1 MAIMSIFF
9 KKNFINFRKL
19 WNRIFKQKLNWIEFQ
34 SGIFAL
40 EWSQNKTKKKFSIS
54 RSTNTNK
61 QGGVLACLLQSSK
74 SDFFFASK
82 WWWWFD
88 WFEADGYHYFLI
100 WFDPHDSMGVLLIQW
115 MDVFCKKKK
124 HLALLPTHTYLKLGI
139 KLTYFGFGFL
149 ENKNMANSEW
159 IKFFSFSISTL
170 VAHV

>member
-1 MAIMSIFF
+1 MIDSWALLILSFVWWF
-9 KKNFINFRKL
+9 QQSKT
-19 WNRIFKQKLNWIEFQ
+19 KQKSFFL
-34 SGIFAL
+34 
-40 EWSQNKTKKKFSIS
+40 S

-61 QGGVLACLLQSSK
+61 QGGVLAWLLQSSK

-100 WFDPHDSMGVLLIQW
+100 WSTWFNGCIIDSMDGCFLQ
-115 MDVFCKKKK
+115 KNK

>member
-1 MAIMSIFF
+1 MIDSWALLILSFVMMIPA
-9 KKNFINFRKL
+9 
-19 WNRIFKQKLNWIEFQ
+19 KQK
-34 SGIFAL
+34 
-40 EWSQNKTKKKFSIS
+40 QNKKKVFHFPIYKHKQ
-54 RSTNTNK
+54 TNK